1 MTTANLLF
9 KSSISRTSL
18 TILSIII
25 SFLMLPFLVSKLGDE
40 WYGIWTVLGS
50 LIGYYYL
57 VDFGLAT
64 AVTRYITQY
73 ISKNDKDNANSVIN
87 TALVI
92 YSAMALAICIIT
104 ITVSYFVHY
113 FVPNARDLFIIRVAI
128 LIMGFN
134 LAIEFPFK
142 AFAGIIGAYVRY
154 DLITYAHI
162 FTLLLSTALIVIL
175 MNLGYGIIA
184 LSIIGFICSQ
194 ISNIIFYFISKYLF
208 SDMQISRKFFRKDKV
223 KELFGYSVWSFLIQI
238 GDQMRFRIDSIVIAW
253 MLTAGHVTHYFI
265 GARLAEYFLIMI
277 FRATSIMTP
286 VFTRYHAQGNYEEI
300 RSKLLFM
307 TKINTILSVFAGGLI
322 IIVGRS
328 FIMRWMG
335 EHYLDAYP
343 VLVVLMIAMIIQ
355 AIYNPSNN
363 VLFAISKHRYLAIVD
378 IAEGVINLGLSII
391 LINYYGIMGV
401 ALGTAIPLIISRL
414 IILPLYVCQCV
425 ELPVKK
431 YFFNIS
437 STVLYTITYLGLFY
451 LLTKNMLNIP
461 QYSTIII
468 VSVTALPLYILSIL
482 YVSFNKSERAL
493 IRSMLPSRL

>member
-1 MTTANLLF
+1 
-9 KSSISRTSL
+9 
-18 TILSIII
+18 
-25 SFLMLPFLVSKLGDE
+25 MLPFLVSKLGDE

-113 FVPNARDLFIIRVAI
+113 FVPNARDLFIIRIAI

-277 FRATSIMTP
+277 DR
-286 VFTRYHAQGNYEEI
+286 
-300 RSKLLFM
+300 K
-307 TKINTILSVFAGGLI
+307 SV
-322 IIVGRS
+322 V
-328 FIMRWMG
+328 
-335 EHYLDAYP
+335 
-343 VLVVLMIAMIIQ
+343 
-355 AIYNPSNN
+355 
-363 VLFAISKHRYLAIVD
+363 
-378 IAEGVINLGLSII
+378 
-391 LINYYGIMGV
+391 
-401 ALGTAIPLIISRL
+401 
-414 IILPLYVCQCV
+414 
-425 ELPVKK
+425 
-431 YFFNIS
+431 
-437 STVLYTITYLGLFY
+437 
-451 LLTKNMLNIP
+451 
-461 QYSTIII
+461 
-468 VSVTALPLYILSIL
+468 
-482 YVSFNKSERAL
+482 
-493 IRSMLPSRL
+493 